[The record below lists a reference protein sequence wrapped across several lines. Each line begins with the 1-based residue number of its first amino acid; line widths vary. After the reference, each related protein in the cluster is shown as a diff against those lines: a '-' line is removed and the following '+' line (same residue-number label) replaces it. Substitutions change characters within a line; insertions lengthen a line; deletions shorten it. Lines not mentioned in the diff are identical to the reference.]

1 MIVTSPAGDSAFTN
15 HAYCSPSDLP
25 TLAVPQSDRCYATVG
40 DNYVLSVSPQEGI
53 ESRHIALNATQQN
66 QAGVSVGD
74 KVSVVKFVPPEEHFN
89 LALIKIEIELLGKRT
104 KTREV
109 DAVKLDKLL
118 RNKYMYQ
125 IMTVGQKV
133 AFKSDGGRE
142 YVFTVQQAAVVD
154 QGRQEKA
161 DADDLERG
169 MISSGTYF
177 IFDTPRGSNALKI
190 TNQRKIFT
198 HKELDLQKL
207 GIGGLNAEF
216 ESIFR
221 RAFAS
226 RVVPHHVVN
235 KMGMK
240 HVKGMLLYGPP
251 GTGKT
256 LVARQIGKIL
266 NGKAPKIVNGPELLD
281 CYVGESEKNVRELF
295 ADAEQDQIVY
305 GDESDLHV
313 IIFDEIDAICKKRSG
328 SSRDSSR
335 IHDNIVNTLLTK
347 MDGVEPLNNIL
358 IIGLTNRKEL
368 LDEALLRPGRLE
380 VQIQIGLPDKKGRLE
395 ILQIHTKK
403 IEESSFL
410 APDVNLRD
418 LATRAENYSGA
429 ELEGVVRSASSFALN
444 RQLSLDDLTKPVDE
458 ENIKVTMDDFRHALE
473 EIRPT
478 YGASAEELERCRLNG
493 ILNCGDRHRHAY
505 DRAMLL
511 VEQVKSSEASRSLLL
526 KCLLK
531 GASGTG
537 KSALAATIG
546 INSRFPFVRIISA
559 ESMIGLYDERAKC
572 DHLKNIFEE
581 AYKSQLSIIILDD
594 IERLMEFIPIGPRFS
609 TMIYQTLLSLLKRL
623 PPKGTK
629 LLVIGTT
636 SEFEFLESV
645 GFCNTF
651 SHTYNVPTLTS
662 EDAKKV
668 LEQLKVVADE
678 DINAAAD
685 SLNDMPIQ
693 KLFTLIETAGQCAK
707 PGKKK
712 ISITDL
718 RNCLRDIGR

>member
-1 MIVTSPAGDSAFTN
+1 MHMIVTTPAGDSVFTN

-25 TLAVPQSDRCYATVG
+25 TFAAPQYDRCYATVG

-53 ESRHIALNATQQN
+53 ESGHIALNATQQN

-74 KVSVVKFVPPEEHFN
+74 NVSVTKFVPPEEHFN
-89 LALIKIEIELLGKRT
+89 LALLKIEIELLGKRT
-104 KTREV
+104 KTRQV
-109 DAVKLDKLL
+109 DAVFLDELL

-142 YVFTVQQAAVVD
+142 YVFTVHQAAVE
-154 QGRQEKA
+154 GQEKA
-161 DADDLERG
+161 DADLERG

-177 IFDTPRGSNALKI
+177 IFETPRGSNALKI
-190 TNQRKIFT
+190 INQRKIFT
-198 HKELDLQKL
+198 QKELNLQKL

-226 RVVPHHVVN
+226 RVIPHHVIN
-235 KMGMK
+235 KLGIK

-266 NGKAPKIVNGPELLD
+266 NGKDPKIVNGPEVLD

-295 ADAEQDQIVY
+295 ADAEQDQIVH

-380 VQIQIGLPDKKGRLE
+380 VQIQIGLPDKKGRLQ
-395 ILQIHTKK
+395 ILQIHTNK
-403 IEESSFL
+403 IKESSFL

-429 ELEGVVRSASSFALN
+429 ELEGVVRSAVSFAIN
-444 RQLSLDDLTKPVDE
+444 RQLSLDDLKKPVDE
-458 ENIKVTMDDFRHALE
+458 ENIKVTMDDFRCALQ

-493 ILNCGDRHRHAY
+493 ILNCGDRHRYAY

-511 VEQVKSSEASRSLLL
+511 VEQVRSSEGSPLL
-526 KCLLK
+526 KCLLE
-531 GASGTG
+531 GPSGTG

-546 INSRFPFVRIISA
+546 IHSRFPFVRIISA
-559 ESMIGLYDERAKC
+559 ESMIGLHDERSKC
-572 DHLKNIFEE
+572 VHLENIFEE
-581 AYKSQLSIIILDD
+581 AYKSQLSVIILDD

-609 TMIYQTLLSLLKRL
+609 TMVHQTLWGLLKRL
-623 PPKGTK
+623 PPKGNK

-636 SEFEFLESV
+636 SEFEFLDSIR
-645 GFCNTF
+645 FCKTF

-668 LEQLKVVADE
+668 LEQLKIFADE

-685 SLNDMPIQ
+685 ALNDMPIQ
-693 KLFTLIETAGQCAK
+693 KLYTIIETAGQCAK
-707 PGKKK
+707 PVYPGKKK
-712 ISITDL
+712 INITDFCD
-718 RNCLRDIGR
+718 CLRDIGR

>member
-1 MIVTSPAGDSAFTN
+1 MHMIVTSPAGDSAFTN

-25 TLAVPQSDRCYATVG
+25 TFAVPQSDRCYATVG

-53 ESRHIALNATQQN
+53 ESGHIALNASQQK

-74 KVSVVKFVPPEEHFN
+74 QVSVTRFIPPEECFN
-89 LALIKIEIELLGKRT
+89 LALLKVEIELLGKRT
-104 KTREV
+104 KTRQV
-109 DAVKLDKLL
+109 DAVFLDELL

-125 IMTVGQKV
+125 VMMAGQKV
-133 AFKSDGGRE
+133 SFKSDGGRE
-142 YVFTVQQAAVVD
+142 YVFTVHQAAVE
-154 QGRQEKA
+154 GQEKA
-161 DADDLERG
+161 DADLERG

-177 IFDTPRGSNALKI
+177 IFETPKGSNGLKI
-190 TNQRKIFT
+190 LNQRKIFT
-198 HKELDLQKL
+198 QKELNLQKL

-226 RVVPHHVVN
+226 RVLPHHVVN
-235 KMGMK
+235 KLGIK

-266 NGKAPKIVNGPELLD
+266 NGKDPKIVNGPEVLD

-295 ADAEQDQIVY
+295 ADAEQDQIVH

-380 VQIQIGLPDKKGRLE
+380 VQIQIGLPDKKGRLQ
-395 ILQIHTKK
+395 ILQIHTNK
-403 IEESSFL
+403 IKESSFL
-410 APDVNLRD
+410 APDVNLRE

-429 ELEGVVRSASSFALN
+429 ELEGVVRSAVSFAFN
-444 RQLSLDDLTKPVDE
+444 RQLSLDDLKKPVDE
-458 ENIKVTMDDFRHALE
+458 ENIKVTMDDFRRALQ

-478 YGASAEELERCRLNG
+478 YGALAEELERCRLNG
-493 ILNCGDRHRHAY
+493 IVNCGDRHRHAY

-511 VEQVKSSEASRSLLL
+511 VEQVKSSEGSPLV
-526 KCLLK
+526 KCLVE
-531 GASGTG
+531 GPSGTG
-537 KSALAATIG
+537 KSALAATVG
-546 INSRFPFVRIISA
+546 IHSRFPFVRIISA
-559 ESMIGLYDERAKC
+559 ESMIGLHDERAKC
-572 DHLKNIFEE
+572 VHLENVFEE
-581 AYKSQLSIIILDD
+581 AYKSQLSMIILDD

-609 TMIYQTLLSLLKRL
+609 TMIYQTLWGLLKRF
-623 PPKGTK
+623 PPKGNK
-629 LLVIGTT
+629 LLVIGTS
-636 SEFEFLESV
+636 SEFEFLDSIR
-645 GFCNTF
+645 FCKTF

-668 LEQLKVVADE
+668 LEQLNVFADE

-685 SLNDMPIQ
+685 ALNDVPIQ
-693 KLFTLIETAGQCAK
+693 KLYTLIETAGQCAK
-707 PGKKK
+707 PVYSGKKK
-712 ISITDL
+712 INITDFC
-718 RNCLRDIGR
+718 NCLGDIGIL